1 VSPLW
6 TTFLFEAVNF
16 VLLAAALGWLLFRPI
31 RRVLAARQAALVRE
45 AEEVAAKRAE
55 VERLQEAI
63 QQRSA
68 ALDAELEHL
77 RQSVLSA
84 AQQEAERI
92 RAAARADAERAR
104 EAVRHR
110 LAHLEEVQLEHLAAA
125 VATAAG
131 SAVQRL
137 LQQLG
142 GPDLERGLARA
153 ACRTLQA
160 LDGGALGA
168 VTVESA
174 HPLDQETMT
183 ALTTVLGDA
192 ARTAVFRVTPT
203 LGAGMR
209 IITSHGL
216 VDASA
221 TGLAAFAQRTLTAQL
236 TGQQHGL
243 GSAPAPTPEEIS
255 HRG

>member
-1 VSPLW
+1 L

-16 VLLAAALGWLLFRPI
+16 VLLAAGLGWLLFRPI
-31 RRVLAARQAALVRE
+31 RHVLADRRAALAQE

-63 QQRSA
+63 QHRSA
-68 ALDAELEHL
+68 ALEAELEHL
-77 RQSVLSA
+77 RQSALA
-84 AQQEAERI
+84 GAQQEAERI
-92 RAAARADAERAR
+92 RAAAQADAERER
-104 EAVRHR
+104 EAAHEQ
-110 LAHLEEVQLEHLAAA
+110 LAHLEEAQLERLAAA

-131 SAVQRL
+131 AAVQRL

-160 LDGGALGA
+160 LDGQTLGA

-183 ALTTVLGDA
+183 ALTAVLGDA
-192 ARTAVFRVTPT
+192 ARTTAFRVTPT
-203 LGAGMR
+203 LGTGLR
-209 IITSHGL
+209 ISTRHGL

-221 TGLAAFAQRTLTAQL
+221 TGLAAFAQRTLSAQL
-236 TGQQHGL
+236 GGQQHGP
-243 GSAPAPTPEEIS
+243 GGAPAPLLEEIS
-255 HRG
+255 RHG

>member
-1 VSPLW
+1 M
-6 TTFLFEAVNF
+6 
-16 VLLAAALGWLLFRPI
+16 G
-31 RRVLAARQAALVRE
+31 
-45 AEEVAAKRAE
+45 EVAAKRAE

-68 ALDAELEHL
+68 VLEAELEHL
-77 RQSVLSA
+77 RQSALAA

-104 EAVRHR
+104 EDARHR
-110 LAHLEEVQLEHLAAA
+110 LAYLEEAQLERLAAA
-125 VATAAG
+125 VATVAG
-131 SAVQRL
+131 ASVQRL

-153 ACRTLQA
+153 ACRTLQVF
-160 LDGGALGA
+160 GGEALGA

-192 ARTAVFRVTPT
+192 TRTTVFRVTPT
-203 LGAGMR
+203 LGAGLR

-216 VDASA
+216 IDASA
-221 TGLAAFAQRTLTAQL
+221 TGLAAFAQRMLTAQL
-236 TGQQHGL
+236 GGQQHSL
-243 GSAPAPTPEEIS
+243 GSAPAPTPEETP
-255 HRG
+255 HHG